1 MGSGHSPSPPPE
13 HTLRPKK
20 LQGEPSS
27 HWAHTMRQTAGVP
40 DTENHTPAL
49 STLTVLTS
57 AHAHPCP
64 LTRVCKCTHTRQC
77 KQAWRA
83 ELRAWACGETWAPS
97 SPPTP
102 GPFPLGGGRAA
113 DAVSAQPGPP
123 RATDAGSPL
132 SPRSPPRAPAL
143 WPRARPASHSSQHH
157 QQMPSAKC
165 PLRGQRATFAPDFW
179 PRGGGIATQG
189 LLLSLPGWEE
199 EDTKPT
205 CSRGRSAAAW
215 SWPTP
220 PPASPQA
227 PSPWAPTASVSQSC
241 PGPHALPPA
250 QPREG
255 QRWPLSPDQAFDIT
269 EAAGGSVQ
277 QLRLGGPSGHRHSG
291 HGQSKLHGS
300 RCCPLIFADR
310 ARPWPCLNPLTAQA
324 TVPPST
330 TAHDTRR

>member
-77 KQAWRA
+77 KQARRA

-189 LLLSLPGWEE
+189 LLLSLPGREE
-199 EDTKPT
+199 EDAKPV
-205 CSRGRSAAAW
+205 CPVAGLPQPGAGPGHIGRPPPPRPPRHHPPGRPQPRSA
-215 SWPTP
+215 SRVLGHTLSRQRSTGKDSVGHCHPTRP
-220 PPASPQA
+220 LTLQKPRGARSSSCGWVAPQA
-227 PSPWAPTASVSQSC
+227 TGTRAT
-241 PGPHALPPA
+241 
-250 QPREG
+250 
-255 QRWPLSPDQAFDIT
+255 
-269 EAAGGSVQ
+269 
-277 QLRLGGPSGHRHSG
+277 
-291 HGQSKLHGS
+291 
-300 RCCPLIFADR
+300 DR
-310 ARPWPCLNPLTAQA
+310 ASSMEADAVPSSLL
-324 TVPPST
+324 TVPGRGP
-330 TAHDTRR
+330 A